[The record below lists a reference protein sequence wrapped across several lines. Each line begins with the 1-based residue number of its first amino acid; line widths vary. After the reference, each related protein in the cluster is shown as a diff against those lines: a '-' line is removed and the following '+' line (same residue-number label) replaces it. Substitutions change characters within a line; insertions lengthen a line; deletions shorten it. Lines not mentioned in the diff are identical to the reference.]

1 MLSTMRTPK
10 AKRACTDCHRRKR
23 RCTHVVSETEEEK
36 PEQLNHLANQ
46 LEDLTTDEDN
56 TTAMDREYDYDYN
69 MNKSS
74 ATKRVRKGAQS
85 QEPLPSAAGPS
96 SAAPSSSSIS
106 KGPQGQQPFT
116 FAAGPSSAGPSSSSI
131 SKGPQGQ
138 QPFTFTA
145 GPSSAALPS
154 SSVRK
159 GAQSQEPLPSVAG
172 PSSSSIH
179 QGAQSQEP
187 RPSVA
192 GPSSSIPKAAPVDAV
207 FAGIPTTVPSPE
219 DPVNMYDVE
228 EFLSNLEV
236 MVRALPS
243 PLPLFTTDRANNSAT
258 EGHCQDS
265 R

>member
-56 TTAMDREYDYDYN
+56 TTAMDRGYDYDYN

-74 ATKRVRKGAQS
+74 ATKR
-85 QEPLPSAAGPS
+85 
-96 SAAPSSSSIS
+96 
-106 KGPQGQQPFT
+106 
-116 FAAGPSSAGPSSSSI
+116 
-131 SKGPQGQ
+131 
-138 QPFTFTA
+138 
-145 GPSSAALPS
+145 
-154 SSVRK
+154 VRK

>member
-1 MLSTMRTPK
+1 MRTPK
-10 AKRACTDCHRRKR
+10 AKRACEDCHRRKR
-23 RCTHVVSETEEEK
+23 RCTHVFTENQQN
-36 PEQLNHLANQ
+36 PSDQLDDLSNHL
-46 LEDLTTDEDN
+46 DSLTTNKDN
-56 TTAMDREYDYDYN
+56 IAAMDREYDYDYN

-131 SKGPQGQ
+131 SKG
-138 QPFTFTA
+138 
-145 GPSSAALPS
+145 
-154 SSVRK
+154 
-159 GAQSQEPLPSVAG
+159 AQSQEPLTSAAGSSSAHPQGQERLPPAAG
-172 PSSSSIH
+172 PVSSS
-179 QGAQSQEP
+179 AP
-187 RPSVA
+187 N
-192 GPSSSIPKAAPVDAV
+192 AAPVQDV

-236 MVRALPS
+236 MVRDLTF
-243 PLPLFTTDRANNSAT
+243 PLPLFTTDRANNSVT
-258 EGHCQDS
+258 EGHWQAS
-265 R
+265 P